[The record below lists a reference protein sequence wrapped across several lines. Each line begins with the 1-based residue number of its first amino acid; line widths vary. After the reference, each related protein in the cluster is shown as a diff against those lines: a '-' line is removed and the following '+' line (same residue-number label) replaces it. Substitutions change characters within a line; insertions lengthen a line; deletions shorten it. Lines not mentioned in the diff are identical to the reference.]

1 MALWVLV
8 NWSSF
13 LFANNLI
20 ILFLSMQDLL
30 VGPDSFSLGELA
42 HAIVIMTRYHGLA
55 SFALG
60 CGVNPEID
68 TPQGHCYED
77 LSQIPV
83 NCYQGNPALGVIG
96 TSDSEVTDSDV
107 IFSPTT
113 PPAYVVNTTE
123 KFFECKLCV
132 CVSVSFHVFVRVS
145 VCIHVCICVCVCVCI
160 CVRVCVCI
168 RACMCVCICAYM
180 CVCVFV
186 CVCVCVCVVF
196 VYICIMV
203 PLHSSILWYDQW
215 GGSL

>member
-20 ILFLSMQDLL
+20 ILFLSIQDLL

-42 HAIVIMTRYHGLA
+42 HAIVIMTHYHGLA

-132 CVSVSFHVFVRVS
+132 CVSV
-145 VCIHVCICVCVCVCI
+145 
-160 CVRVCVCI
+160 
-168 RACMCVCICAYM
+168 CAYLCTCLCLYSFVYVCLYSCM
-180 CVCVFV
+180 YVCLCICVCVFV
-186 CVCVCVCVVF
+186 CVCCFCIYLYYGSSPFQHPVV
-196 VYICIMV
+196 
-203 PLHSSILWYDQW
+203 
-215 GGSL
+215 

>member
-20 ILFLSMQDLL
+20 ILFLSVQDLL
-30 VGPDSFSLGELA
+30 VGLDSFSLGELA
-42 HAIVIMTRYHGLA
+42 HAIVIMTHYHGLA

-77 LSQIPV
+77 LLQIPV
-83 NCYQGNPALGVIG
+83 TCYQGNPALGVMG
-96 TSDSEVTDSDV
+96 TSDSEVTDADV

-132 CVSVSFHVFVRVS
+132 CVSVCACLCLYWCVY
-145 VCIHVCICVCVCVCI
+145 VCLYSCMCVCLCICVCVCCFCI
-160 CVRVCVCI
+160 
-168 RACMCVCICAYM
+168 YLYYGSSP
-180 CVCVFV
+180 FQHP
-186 CVCVCVCVVF
+186 VV
-196 VYICIMV
+196 
-203 PLHSSILWYDQW
+203 
-215 GGSL
+215 